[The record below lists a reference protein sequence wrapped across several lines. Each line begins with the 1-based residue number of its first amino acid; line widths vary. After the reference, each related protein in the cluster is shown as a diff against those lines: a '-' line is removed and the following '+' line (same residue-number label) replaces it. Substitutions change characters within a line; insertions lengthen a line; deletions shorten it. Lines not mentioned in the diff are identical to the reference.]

1 MASGD
6 PPLTFDDAPARPNTA
21 AARKE
26 AIQAATVEG
35 TGART
40 EASRASTKRSD
51 TLLPLQAQ
59 KLEGEIKTGDINR
72 QAAQLK
78 LDASLKRLGGTR
90 TPEKLQEARN
100 LIMVELNN
108 ALEAKKLSRE
118 MFGASGLGFSTT
130 SLYSGSPASSV
141 NSLLSPIK
149 ANTAFNRLQ
158 KMRTESPT
166 GGALGAVSD
175 KELNLLVSSEASI
188 DPTAGDKVFQS
199 GLDTVIGNRIEA
211 LMALGADPL
220 ELARIIPP
228 EDLPTYK
235 DKFRAYRFLEDDVAA
250 MNKYLT
256 DTRKNGTY
264 DPADFADL
272 MGQAYYN
279 ATGRAPNEDFL
290 GSAFE
295 TGIKYGE
302 KPEAT
307 LNAFDYAAADEDIQ
321 KRIGSAAYKGDED
334 LTLSETL
341 GGAALNFIPS
351 TFELAYDTVYALT
364 LGLPDTIEG
373 VVDVIGGATGLSK
386 DDTAYEALK
395 QYYGDR
401 YGSVQGFAKAL
412 QTDPASILADVA
424 GLATGGATI
433 LAKTANVA
441 SKVSKISA
449 LSNAAKAAETFGA
462 YAAKLDPMNAAAAMT
477 RTGVK
482 AATRA
487 GEAAVV
493 DVPARFAGT
502 TPDTVKQAFD
512 AGKRGSEE
520 FKEFA
525 SGTGDFTVPLDK
537 AEKALG
543 ELYQQRST
551 DYTRRMARL
560 KKSDETLEF
569 ADVEKAIE
577 GVRNVGRHKGI
588 DISAAADVWD
598 EVDAKYME
606 FLDKGLNTIEDFDAM
621 KRAIK
626 TIGSKYQ
633 PGTPQF
639 KVANDVAKAV
649 NDVIVDKAPVYANI
663 MKDYRQASDVLT
675 DVKATLGLGA
685 ASPDTVLNK
694 LRRNAE
700 GRTARGR
707 TVLDLLEQTPSG
719 KGIGDMLAGKALSS
733 DVATGAGAGL
743 TAPAAMVSGSPEVLA
758 AGMITPKS
766 LGEKAY
772 QMGQVYG
779 PAERAISS
787 FAENQKVQ
795 AATDLAQKYGP
806 QGMAALRV
814 VNPALIQPQM
824 DPADTVQSFTAE
836 EQPTPEGYI
845 APFPVADM
853 ATPDALRLKQ
863 FYGAPDE
870 ASALNLDAFRA
881 AQPAAGSAETA
892 AVSPSADGK
901 LYIGDREVYLDEVG
915 GAYKDVDTDEVVQAY
930 ARGGTVQAPI
940 GLRNGG
946 QPKAGYDYG
955 NAARTFGQGLTFGFG
970 DEIEAKLRTLAA
982 KDPNAYANEVK
993 RIRLAQ
999 ERYADANPMTA
1010 GGLEMAGMVGGAM
1023 LTPSLAALRVPGAIG
1038 RVAAR
1043 APRLSRFAAEGVED
1057 ALQGAAY
1064 SAGKAK
1070 PEPKKPET
1078 SRMQAV
1084 RNDAA
1089 GNALTYMQMSGAGAL
1104 GKKGFQKAV
1113 ATKPGYQAALAVRN
1127 FARNPFAI
1135 LRGR

>member
-6 PPLTFDDAPARPNTA
+6 PPLTFEDAPARPNTA

-26 AIQAATVEG
+26 ASQEAT
-35 TGART
+35 TAT
-40 EASRASTKRSD
+40 SRANVTRSE

-59 KLEGEIKTGDINR
+59 KIKGEIETGNINR
-72 QAAQLK
+72 QAAKLK
-78 LDASLKRLGGTR
+78 LDASLKRLGSTPA
-90 TPEKLQEARN
+90 PEKLEEARN
-100 LIMVELNN
+100 AIMVELNN

-118 MFGASGLGFSTT
+118 MFGASGLGFTTT
-130 SLYSGSPASSV
+130 STFSGSPASSV
-141 NSLLSPIK
+141 NALLEPIFS
-149 ANTAFNRLQ
+149 NTAFNRIQ
-158 KMRTESPT
+158 KMRQESPT

-175 KELNLLVSSEASI
+175 KELSLLKSSEAAI
-188 DPTAGDKVFQS
+188 DPSAGDKVFQS

-211 LMALGADPL
+211 LMKLGADPL

-228 EDLPTYK
+228 EDLPIYK
-235 DKFRAYRFLEDDVAA
+235 DKFRAYRFLETDVAA

-295 TGIKYGE
+295 TGVKYGQ

-321 KRIGSAAYKGDED
+321 KRIGSTAYKGED
-334 LTLSETL
+334 PLTLSETL

-373 VVDVIGGATGLSK
+373 VVDIIGGATGLSK

-412 QTDPASILADVA
+412 QTDPASIMADVA
-424 GLATGGATI
+424 GVLTGGATI
-433 LAKTANVA
+433 LAKTGSVA

-449 LSNAAKAAETFGA
+449 LSNAAKAAETFGT
-462 YAAKLDPMNAAAAMT
+462 YAAKIDPLNTAAAMT
-477 RTGVK
+477 RGGVK

-502 TPDTVKQAFD
+502 TPEALKQGFE

-520 FKEFA
+520 FKKFA
-525 SGTGDFTVPLDK
+525 SGAGDFTVPLEK

-543 ELYQQRST
+543 ELYQQRSA
-551 DYTRRMARL
+551 DYTRRMGRL

-588 DISAAADVWD
+588 DISSAADVWT

-626 TIGSKYQ
+626 TIGDKYQ

-639 KVANDVAKAV
+639 KVANDVARAV
-649 NDVIVDKAPVYANI
+649 NNVIVDKAPVYADI

-675 DVKATLGLGA
+675 DVKSTLSLGA
-685 ASPDTVLNK
+685 ASPDTALNK

-719 KGIGDMLAGKALSS
+719 KGIGDMLAGSALSG

-743 TAPAAMVSGSPEVLA
+743 TAPAAMLSGSPEVLS
-758 AGMITPKS
+758 AGMVTPKS

-787 FAENQKVQ
+787 FAQNQKVQ
-795 AATDLAQKYGP
+795 AATDLAKKYGP

-814 VNPALIQPQM
+814 ANPTLIQPQM
-824 DPADTVQSFTAE
+824 DPASTVQTFTAE

-845 APFPVADM
+845 AQFPVADM
-853 ATPDALRLKQ
+853 QMPDALRLEK
-863 FYGAPDE
+863 FYGEPEKAG
-870 ASALNLDAFRA
+870 LNLEAFRA
-881 AQPAAGSAETA
+881 AQPTIGGPAPTAGT
-892 AVSPSADGK
+892 VM
-901 LYIGDREVYLDEVG
+901 IGDREAALGEDGRFYYTDTGESAEVEEEQG
-915 GAYKDVDTDEVVQAY
+915 Y

-940 GLRNGG
+940 GLRKGG
-946 QPKAGYDYG
+946 QPKAGYDYA

-970 DEIEAKLRTLAA
+970 DEIEARLRTLAA
-982 KDPNAYANEVK
+982 KDPNAYRNEVN
-993 RIRLAQ
+993 RIRMMQ

-1010 GGLEMAGMVGGAM
+1010 GGLEMAGMLGG
-1023 LTPSLAALRVPGAIG
+1023 
-1038 RVAAR
+1038 
-1043 APRLSRFAAEGVED
+1043 
-1057 ALQGAAY
+1057 
-1064 SAGKAK
+1064 
-1070 PEPKKPET
+1070 
-1078 SRMQAV
+1078 
-1084 RNDAA
+1084 
-1089 GNALTYMQMSGAGAL
+1089 
-1104 GKKGFQKAV
+1104 
-1113 ATKPGYQAALAVRN
+1113 
-1127 FARNPFAI
+1127 
-1135 LRGR
+1135 

>member
-1 MASGD
+1 MAGPETIDLSGATYEG
-6 PPLTFDDAPARPNTA
+6 PGARKA
-21 AARKE
+21 AAQVATTE
-26 AIQAATVEG
+26 A

-40 EASRASTKRSD
+40 EASRANVKRSE
-51 TLLPLQAQ
+51 TLLPLQAK
-59 KLEGEIKTGDINR
+59 KLEGEIKTADINR

-90 TPEKLQEARN
+90 TPENLKEARN

-118 MFGASGLGFSTT
+118 MFGASGLGFTTT

-141 NSLLSPIK
+141 NALLSPIK

-235 DKFRAYRFLEDDVAA
+235 DKFRAYRFLDSDVAA

-272 MGQAYYN
+272 MGQAYFN

-295 TGIKYGE
+295 TGVKYGQS
-302 KPEAT
+302 PNAT
-307 LNAFDYAAADEDIQ
+307 LNAFDYAAADADIQ
-321 KRIGSAAYKGDED
+321 ERIGSTAYKGED
-334 LTLSETL
+334 PLTLSETL

-373 VVDVIGGATGLSK
+373 VADIIGGATGLSK

-395 QYYGDR
+395 KYYSDR

-412 QTDPASILADVA
+412 QTDPASIMADVA
-424 GLATGGATI
+424 GLVTGGATI
-433 LAKTANVA
+433 LAKTGSVA
-441 SKVSKISA
+441 GKVSKIAA
-449 LSNAAKAAETFGA
+449 LSNAAKTAENFGA
-462 YAAKLDPMNAAAAMT
+462 YAAKIDPLNAAAAMT
-477 RTGVK
+477 SAGAK
-482 AATRA
+482 LGTRA

-502 TPDTVKQAFD
+502 TPEALKQGFD

-520 FKEFA
+520 FKEFM
-525 SGTGDFTVPLDK
+525 SGAGDITVPLDK

-560 KKSDETLEF
+560 KKSEETLDF

-577 GVRNVGRHKGI
+577 GVRSVGRHKGI

-626 TIGSKYQ
+626 TIGDKYQ

-639 KVANDVAKAV
+639 KVANDVAKAI
-649 NDVIVDKAPVYANI
+649 NKTIVDEAPEYAKI
-663 MKDYRQASDVLT
+663 MNDYRMASDALT
-675 DVKATLGLGA
+675 DVKATLGLGG

-719 KGIGDMLAGKALSS
+719 KGIGDMLAGVALKG

-758 AGMITPKS
+758 AGVITPKS

-779 PAERAISS
+779 PVERAIGS
-787 FAENQKVQ
+787 FAQNQKVQ
-795 AATDLAQKYGP
+795 AATELAKKYGP
-806 QGMAALRV
+806 QGMDVLRV
-814 VNPALIQPQM
+814 ANPTLIQPQM
-824 DPADTVQSFTAE
+824 DPAATVETFTAE

-853 ATPDALRLKQ
+853 ATPDALRLEK
-863 FYGAPDE
+863 FYGAPE
-870 ASALNLDAFRA
+870 AEGLNLEAFRA
-881 AQPAAGSAETA
+881 PQPAIGGPAPTA
-892 AVSPSADGK
+892 STIM
-901 LYIGDREVYLDEVG
+901 IGDREAALGEDGRLYYTDTGESAEVEEEQG
-915 GAYKDVDTDEVVQAY
+915 Y

-946 QPKAGYDYG
+946 QPKSKGYDYA

-970 DEIEAKLRTLAA
+970 DEIEARLRTLAA
-982 KDPNAYANEVK
+982 KDPNAYANEVN
-993 RIRLAQ
+993 RIRMLQ

-1010 GGLEMAGMVGGAM
+1010 GGLEMAGMLGGSM
-1023 LTPSLAALRVPGAIG
+1023 LAPSLAGVRAVGNAGRVTRLGANAVDAIG
-1038 RVAAR
+1038 
-1043 APRLSRFAAEGVED
+1043 
-1057 ALQGAAY
+1057 QGALY

-1070 PEPKKPET
+1070 PDPRVAGS
-1078 SRMQAV
+1078 SRMAAV
-1084 RNDAA
+1084 RSEAPRSAA
-1089 GNALTYMQMSGAGAL
+1089 D
-1104 GKKGFQKAV
+1104 
-1113 ATKPGYQAALAVRN
+1113 
-1127 FARNPFAI
+1127 FAI
-1135 LRGR
+1135 LSGVGSAGKRLANTRGGQAAIDFAARPVRYVARQIRR

>member
-1 MASGD
+1 
-6 PPLTFDDAPARPNTA
+6 
-21 AARKE
+21 
-26 AIQAATVEG
+26 
-35 TGART
+35 
-40 EASRASTKRSD
+40 
-51 TLLPLQAQ
+51 
-59 KLEGEIKTGDINR
+59 
-72 QAAQLK
+72 
-78 LDASLKRLGGTR
+78 
-90 TPEKLQEARN
+90 
-100 LIMVELNN
+100 
-108 ALEAKKLSRE
+108 
-118 MFGASGLGFSTT
+118 
-130 SLYSGSPASSV
+130 
-141 NSLLSPIK
+141 
-149 ANTAFNRLQ
+149 
-158 KMRTESPT
+158 
-166 GGALGAVSD
+166 
-175 KELNLLVSSEASI
+175 
-188 DPTAGDKVFQS
+188 
-199 GLDTVIGNRIEA
+199 
-211 LMALGADPL
+211 
-220 ELARIIPP
+220 
-228 EDLPTYK
+228 
-235 DKFRAYRFLEDDVAA
+235 
-250 MNKYLT
+250 
-256 DTRKNGTY
+256 
-264 DPADFADL
+264 
-272 MGQAYYN
+272 
-279 ATGRAPNEDFL
+279 
-290 GSAFE
+290 
-295 TGIKYGE
+295 
-302 KPEAT
+302 
-307 LNAFDYAAADEDIQ
+307 
-321 KRIGSAAYKGDED
+321 
-334 LTLSETL
+334 
-341 GGAALNFIPS
+341 
-351 TFELAYDTVYALT
+351 
-364 LGLPDTIEG
+364 
-373 VVDVIGGATGLSK
+373 VVDA
-386 DDTAYEALK
+386 
-395 QYYGDR
+395 
-401 YGSVQGFAKAL
+401 
-412 QTDPASILADVA
+412 
-424 GLATGGATI
+424 
-433 LAKTANVA
+433 
-441 SKVSKISA
+441 
-449 LSNAAKAAETFGA
+449 
-462 YAAKLDPMNAAAAMT
+462 
-477 RTGVK
+477 
-482 AATRA
+482 
-487 GEAAVV
+487 
-493 DVPARFAGT
+493 PARFAGT

-649 NDVIVDKAPVYANI
+649 NDVIVDKAPVYADI

-719 KGIGDMLAGKALSS
+719 KGIGDMLAGKALSG

-787 FAENQKVQ
+787 FAQNQKVQ

-946 QPKAGYDYG
+946 QPSFANRARSVAKGATFAFNDEMEAGLRALAQLDPAAYQREVQKIRAQQAAYEKNSPLESLAYEMG
-955 NAARTFGQGLTFGFG
+955 GSMLPALVPGGQVATAAR
-970 DEIEAKLRTLAA
+970 
-982 KDPNAYANEVK
+982 
-993 RIRLAQ
+993 
-999 ERYADANPMTA
+999 
-1010 GGLEMAGMVGGAM
+1010 MA
-1023 LTPSLAALRVPGAIG
+1023 SL
-1038 RVAAR
+1038 AAR
-1043 APRLSRFAAEGVED
+1043 APRTA
-1057 ALQGAAY
+1057 
-1064 SAGKAK
+1064 
-1070 PEPKKPET
+1070 
-1078 SRMQAV
+1078 MAV
-1084 RNDAA
+1084 RRAA
-1089 GNALTYMQMSGAGAL
+1089 PVAGSAALYGAGAADSMRDIPRSMAEEAAFGL
-1104 GKKGFQKAV
+1104 GMYGAGNLAARPAKA
-1113 ATKPGYQAALAVRN
+1113 GYRKVRSI
-1127 FARNPFAI
+1127 FK
-1135 LRGR
+1135 

>member
-1 MASGD
+1 MATGS
-6 PPLTFDDAPARPNTA
+6 PPPTFDNYAPRTNAPAAQKA
-21 AARKE
+21 AA
-26 AIQAATVEG
+26 QAATTES

-40 EASRASTKRSD
+40 EASRASTRRSD

-59 KLEGEIKTGDINR
+59 KIKGEIKTGDINR

-90 TPEKLQEARN
+90 TPEKLEEARN
-100 LIMVELNN
+100 FIMVELNN
-108 ALEAKKLSRE
+108 ALEAKKLSRD
-118 MFGASGLGFSTT
+118 MFGASGLGFTTT

-141 NSLLSPIK
+141 NALLSPIK

-158 KMRTESPT
+158 KMRAESPT

-175 KELNLLVSSEASI
+175 RELNLLVSSEASI
-188 DPTAGDKVFQS
+188 DPTAGDKVFQG

-235 DKFRAYRFLEDDVAA
+235 DKFRAYRFLENDVAA

-295 TGIKYGE
+295 TGVKYGE
-302 KPEAT
+302 KPDAT

-321 KRIGSAAYKGDED
+321 KRIGSTAYKGDED

-341 GGAALNFIPS
+341 GGAALNFVPS

-373 VVDVIGGATGLSK
+373 VVDIIGGATGLSE

-412 QTDPASILADVA
+412 RTDPASILADVA

-433 LAKTANVA
+433 LAKTGSVA

-449 LSNAAKAAETFGA
+449 LSNAAKGAETFGKF
-462 YAAKLDPMNAAAAMT
+462 AAKIDPLNTAASLTGA
-477 RTGVK
+477 GVK

-493 DVPARFAGT
+493 DAPARFAGT
-502 TPDTVKQAFD
+502 TPAAVKQGFD

-525 SGTGDFTVPLDK
+525 SGAGDLSVPLDK

-543 ELYQQRST
+543 ELYQERSNRYTQR
-551 DYTRRMARL
+551 MQKL
-560 KKSDETLEF
+560 KQSEETLSF
-569 ADVEKAIE
+569 DDVEKAIE

-598 EVDAKYME
+598 QVDAKYME
-606 FLDKGLNTIEDFDAM
+606 FFDKGLNTIEDFDAM
-621 KRAIK
+621 KRAVK
-626 TIGSKYQ
+626 TIGDKYQ
-633 PGTPQF
+633 IGTPQH
-639 KVANDVAKAV
+639 KVANDVAKAI
-649 NDVIVDKAPVYANI
+649 NNTIVDGAPEYAKI
-663 MKDYRQASDVLT
+663 MNDYRMASDALT
-675 DVKATLGLGA
+675 DVKSSLSLGS
-685 ASPDTVLNK
+685 ASKDTAINK
-694 LRRNAE
+694 LRRTAE
-700 GRTARGR
+700 GRGPRGR

-719 KGIGDMLAGKALSS
+719 KGIGDMFAGVALSS
-733 DVATGAGAGL
+733 DVGAGIGPSL
-743 TAPAAMVSGSPEVLA
+743 TGPAAVMSGSPEVLA
-758 AGMITPKS
+758 AGVITPKS

-779 PAERAISS
+779 PVERAVGSLTQSPMAQS
-787 FAENQKVQ
+787 FAQNKKVQ
-795 AATDLAQKYGP
+795 AATELAKKYGP
-806 QGMAALRV
+806 DALRV
-814 VNPALIQPQM
+814 LNPTLIQPQM
-824 DPADTVQSFTAE
+824 DPADTVQSFSAE
-836 EQPTPEGYI
+836 DQPTPEGYI

-853 ATPDALRLKQ
+853 AEPDALRLKQ
-863 FYGAPDE
+863 FYGAPE
-870 ASALNLDAFRA
+870 TEALNLDAFRA
-881 AQPAAGSAETA
+881 AEPAAASAETA

-901 LYIGDREVYLDEVG
+901 LYIGDREVYLDEVA
-915 GAYKDVDTDEVVQAY
+915 GAYKAVDSDEVVQVY

-946 QPKAGYDYG
+946 QPSFADRARSVAKGATFAFNDEMEAGLRALAQL
-955 NAARTFGQGLTFGFG
+955 NPAAYQR
-970 DEIEAKLRTLAA
+970 
-982 KDPNAYANEVK
+982 EVK
-993 RIRLAQ
+993 KIRAQQAAYEKNSPLESLAYEMGGSMLPALVPGGQ
-999 ERYADANPMTA
+999 VATA
-1010 GGLEMAGMVGGAM
+1010 GRMA
-1023 LTPSLAALRVPGAIG
+1023 SL
-1038 RVAAR
+1038 AAR
-1043 APRLSRFAAEGVED
+1043 APRTA
-1057 ALQGAAY
+1057 
-1064 SAGKAK
+1064 
-1070 PEPKKPET
+1070 
-1078 SRMQAV
+1078 MAV
-1084 RNDAA
+1084 RRAA
-1089 GNALTYMQMSGAGAL
+1089 PVAGSAALYGAGAADSMRDIPRSVAEEAAFGL
-1104 GKKGFQKAV
+1104 GMYGAGNLAARPAKA
-1113 ATKPGYQAALAVRN
+1113 GYRKVRSI
-1127 FARNPFAI
+1127 FK
-1135 LRGR
+1135 

>member
-21 AARKE
+21 AARKD
-26 AIQAATVEG
+26 AVQAATIEG

-40 EASRASTKRSD
+40 DASRASVKRSE

-78 LDASLKRLGGTR
+78 LEASLKRLGGTR
-90 TPEKLQEARN
+90 TPEKLQEARDA
-100 LIMVELNN
+100 IMVELNN
-108 ALEAKKLSRE
+108 ALEAKKLSRD
-118 MFGASGLGFSTT
+118 MFGASGLGFTTT
-130 SLYSGSPASSV
+130 SAFSGSPASSV

-149 ANTAFNRLQ
+149 ANTAFTRIQ
-158 KMRTESPT
+158 KMRQESPT

-250 MNKYLT
+250 MNKYVT
-256 DTRKNGTY
+256 ETRKNGTY

-295 TGIKYGE
+295 TGVKYGE

-321 KRIGSAAYKGDED
+321 NRIGSTAYKGDED

-373 VVDVIGGATGLSK
+373 VVDIVGGATGLSK

-395 QYYGDR
+395 QYYSDR

-412 QTDPASILADVA
+412 RTDPASILADVA

-433 LAKTANVA
+433 LAKTGSVA

-449 LSNAAKAAETFGA
+449 LSNAAKAAETFGN

-477 RTGVK
+477 RGGVK

-493 DVPARFAGT
+493 DAPARFAGT
-502 TPDTVKQAFD
+502 TPDALKQGFD
-512 AGKRGSEE
+512 AGKRGSQD
-520 FKEFA
+520 FKDYA
-525 SGTGDFTVPLDK
+525 SGTGDLSVPLDK

-543 ELYQQRST
+543 ELYQERSNR
-551 DYTRRMARL
+551 YTQRMAKL
-560 KKSDETLEF
+560 KQSEETLAF
-569 ADVEKAIE
+569 DDVEKAIE

-598 EVDAKYME
+598 QVDAKYME
-606 FLDKGLNTIEDFDAM
+606 FFDKGLNTIEDFDAM

-626 TIGSKYQ
+626 TIGDKYQ

-639 KVANDVAKAV
+639 KVANDVAKAINTTIV
-649 NDVIVDKAPVYANI
+649 NGAPEYAKI
-663 MKDYRQASDVLT
+663 MNDYRTASDALT
-675 DVKATLGLGA
+675 DVKSSLSLGS
-685 ASPDTVLNK
+685 ASKDTAINK
-694 LRRNAE
+694 LRRTAE
-700 GRTARGR
+700 GRGPRGR

-719 KGIGDMLAGKALSS
+719 KGIGDMFAGYALSS
-733 DVATGAGAGL
+733 DVGAGIGPSL
-743 TAPAAMVSGSPEVLA
+743 TGPAAVMSGSPEVLA

-772 QMGQVYG
+772 QLGQVYG
-779 PAERAISS
+779 PVERAVGSLTESPMAQS
-787 FAENQKVQ
+787 FAQNKKVQ
-795 AATDLAQKYGP
+795 AATELAKKYGP
-806 QGMAALRV
+806 DALRV
-814 VNPALIQPQM
+814 LNPTLIQPQM
-824 DPADTVQSFTAE
+824 DPADTVQSFMAE

-853 ATPDALRLKQ
+853 QMPDALRLKQ
-863 FYGAPDE
+863 FYGAPEE

-881 AQPAAGSAETA
+881 AQPAAVPAPTAGTVMIGNREAALGDDGLFYYTDTGESAE
-892 AVSPSADGK
+892 VEEEQG
-901 LYIGDREVYLDEVG
+901 
-915 GAYKDVDTDEVVQAY
+915 Y

-946 QPKAGYDYG
+946 QPSFA
-955 NAARTFGQGLTFGFG
+955 NRARSAAKGATFATN
-970 DEIEAKLRTLAA
+970 DEIEGFVRSLLSGQTYASERDKIRAQQAAYEESSPLESLAYEMGGSMLPA
-982 KDPNAYANEVK
+982 LVPGGQVA
-993 RIRLAQ
+993 
-999 ERYADANPMTA
+999 TA
-1010 GGLEMAGMVGGAM
+1010 GRMA
-1023 LTPSLAALRVPGAIG
+1023 SL
-1038 RVAAR
+1038 AAR
-1043 APRLSRFAAEGVED
+1043 APR
-1057 ALQGAAY
+1057 
-1064 SAGKAK
+1064 
-1070 PEPKKPET
+1070 T
-1078 SRMQAV
+1078 
-1084 RNDAA
+1084 
-1089 GNALTYMQMSGAGAL
+1089 
-1104 GKKGFQKAV
+1104 
-1113 ATKPGYQAALAVRN
+1113 ALAVRRAAPVAGSAALYGAGAADSMRDIPRSMAEEAAFGLGLYGAGN
-1127 FARNPFAI
+1127 LAARPAKAGYRKVRSMF
-1135 LRGR
+1135 R

>member
-6 PPLTFDDAPARPNTA
+6 PPLTFGGGASRPNTSAASKA
-21 AARKE
+21 AA
-26 AIQAATVEG
+26 QAATVEG

-40 EASRASTKRSD
+40 EATRASTKRSE

-59 KLEGEIKTGDINR
+59 KLKGDIAKGEIDR
-72 QAAQLK
+72 QAAQIK
-78 LDASLKRLGGTR
+78 LEASRKRLGSTPS
-90 TPEKLQEARN
+90 PEKLDEARD
-100 LIMVELNN
+100 LIMVELKN

-141 NSLLSPIK
+141 NALLSPIK

-158 KMRTESPT
+158 KMRAESPT

-175 KELNLLVSSEASI
+175 KELNLLVSSEDTM

-199 GLDTVIGNRIEA
+199 GLDTVIGNRISA

-235 DKFRAYRFLEDDVAA
+235 DKFRAYRFLENDVAA

-321 KRIGSAAYKGDED
+321 KRIGSTAYKGDED

-373 VVDVIGGATGLSK
+373 VVDIVGGATGLSK

-395 QYYGDR
+395 QYYSDR

-433 LAKTANVA
+433 LAKTGSVA
-441 SKVSKISA
+441 SKVSKIAA
-449 LSNAAKAAETFGA
+449 LSNAAKAAETFGTF
-462 YAAKLDPMNAAAAMT
+462 AAKIDPLNTAAAMT
-477 RTGVK
+477 RGLGK
-482 AATRA
+482 LGTRA
-487 GEAAVV
+487 AEAAVV
-493 DVPARFAGT
+493 DAPARFAGT

-649 NDVIVDKAPVYANI
+649 NDVIVDKAPVYADI

-719 KGIGDMLAGKALSS
+719 KGIGDMLAGKALSG

-787 FAENQKVQ
+787 FAQNQKVQ

-881 AQPAAGSAETA
+881 AQPAAVPAPTAGTVMIGNREAALGDDGLFYYTDTGESAE
-892 AVSPSADGK
+892 VEEEQG
-901 LYIGDREVYLDEVG
+901 
-915 GAYKDVDTDEVVQAY
+915 Y

-940 GLRNGG
+940 GLRKGG
-946 QPKAGYDYG
+946 QPSFADRARSVAKGATFAFNDEMEAGLRALAQLDP
-955 NAARTFGQGLTFGFG
+955 AAYQREVQKIRAQQAAYEKNSPLESLAYEMGGSMLPALVPGGQAATAGRLGSLG
-970 DEIEAKLRTLAA
+970 ARAATLAA
-982 KDPNAYANEVK
+982 KAP
-993 RIRLAQ
+993 R
-999 ERYADANPMTA
+999 TA
-1010 GGLEMAGMVGGAM
+1010 MVVRQ
-1023 LTPSLAALRVPGAIG
+1023 AAP
-1038 RVAAR
+1038 VAAGAAAYGAGAADSMR
-1043 APRLSRFAAEGVED
+1043 DTPRSVGEEALFGLGLYGAGRFAAKPVK
-1057 ALQGAAY
+1057 
-1064 SAGKAK
+1064 AGYRK
-1070 PEPKKPET
+1070 
-1078 SRMQAV
+1078 V
-1084 RNDAA
+1084 R
-1089 GNALTYMQMSGAGAL
+1089 SI
-1104 GKKGFQKAV
+1104 F
-1113 ATKPGYQAALAVRN
+1113 R
-1127 FARNPFAI
+1127 
-1135 LRGR
+1135 

>member
-1 MASGD
+1 
-6 PPLTFDDAPARPNTA
+6 
-21 AARKE
+21 
-26 AIQAATVEG
+26 
-35 TGART
+35 
-40 EASRASTKRSD
+40 
-51 TLLPLQAQ
+51 
-59 KLEGEIKTGDINR
+59 
-72 QAAQLK
+72 
-78 LDASLKRLGGTR
+78 
-90 TPEKLQEARN
+90 
-100 LIMVELNN
+100 
-108 ALEAKKLSRE
+108 
-118 MFGASGLGFSTT
+118 
-130 SLYSGSPASSV
+130 
-141 NSLLSPIK
+141 
-149 ANTAFNRLQ
+149 
-158 KMRTESPT
+158 
-166 GGALGAVSD
+166 
-175 KELNLLVSSEASI
+175 
-188 DPTAGDKVFQS
+188 
-199 GLDTVIGNRIEA
+199 
-211 LMALGADPL
+211 
-220 ELARIIPP
+220 
-228 EDLPTYK
+228 
-235 DKFRAYRFLEDDVAA
+235 
-250 MNKYLT
+250 
-256 DTRKNGTY
+256 
-264 DPADFADL
+264 
-272 MGQAYYN
+272 
-279 ATGRAPNEDFL
+279 
-290 GSAFE
+290 
-295 TGIKYGE
+295 
-302 KPEAT
+302 
-307 LNAFDYAAADEDIQ
+307 
-321 KRIGSAAYKGDED
+321 
-334 LTLSETL
+334 
-341 GGAALNFIPS
+341 
-351 TFELAYDTVYALT
+351 
-364 LGLPDTIEG
+364 
-373 VVDVIGGATGLSK
+373 
-386 DDTAYEALK
+386 
-395 QYYGDR
+395 
-401 YGSVQGFAKAL
+401 
-412 QTDPASILADVA
+412 
-424 GLATGGATI
+424 
-433 LAKTANVA
+433 
-441 SKVSKISA
+441 
-449 LSNAAKAAETFGA
+449 
-462 YAAKLDPMNAAAAMT
+462 
-477 RTGVK
+477 
-482 AATRA
+482 
-487 GEAAVV
+487 
-493 DVPARFAGT
+493 
-502 TPDTVKQAFD
+502 VKQAFD

-649 NDVIVDKAPVYANI
+649 NDVIVDKAPVYADI

-719 KGIGDMLAGKALSS
+719 KGIGDMLAGKALSG

-787 FAENQKVQ
+787 FAQNQKVQ

-881 AQPAAGSAETA
+881 AQPAAVPAPTAGTVMIGNREAALGDDGLLYYTDTGESAEVA
-892 AVSPSADGK
+892 EEQG
-901 LYIGDREVYLDEVG
+901 
-915 GAYKDVDTDEVVQAY
+915 Y

-946 QPKAGYDYG
+946 QPKAGYDYA

-982 KDPNAYANEVK
+982 RDPNAYRNEVN
-993 RIRLAQ
+993 RIRMLQ
-999 ERYADANPMTA
+999 DRYGEANPKTA
-1010 GGLEMAGMVGGAM
+1010 MALEAAGMIGG
-1023 LTPSLAALRVPGAIG
+1023 SLAAPSLGGA
-1038 RVAAR
+1038 RALASAPRAAR
-1043 APRLSRFAAEGVED
+1043 FLAGAADDLG
-1057 ALQGAAY
+1057 QGALY
-1064 SAGKAK
+1064 
-1070 PEPKKPET
+1070 
-1078 SRMQAV
+1078 
-1084 RNDAA
+1084 AA
-1089 GNALTYMQMSGAGAL
+1089 GQAKTMRDIPRTIRGEAPINAAFYAGASGAGGA
-1104 GKKGFQKAV
+1104 GKYAARKAA
-1113 ATKPGYQAALAVRN
+1113 ATKPGYQSALMVKR
-1127 FARNPFAI
+1127 
-1135 LRGR
+1135 LLGKY

>member
-6 PPLTFDDAPARPNTA
+6 PPLTFSDAPARPNTA
-21 AARKE
+21 AARKD
-26 AIQAATVEG
+26 AAQAATIEG

-40 EASRASTKRSD
+40 EASRAGTKRSE

-90 TPEKLQEARN
+90 TPEKLEEARN

-108 ALEAKKLSRE
+108 ALEAKKLSRD
-118 MFGASGLGFSTT
+118 MFGASGLGFTTT

-158 KMRTESPT
+158 KMRAESPT

-235 DKFRAYRFLEDDVAA
+235 DKFRAYRFLEDDVGA

-290 GSAFE
+290 VSAFE
-295 TGIKYGE
+295 TGVKYGE

-321 KRIGSAAYKGDED
+321 KRIGSTAYKGDED

-373 VVDVIGGATGLSK
+373 VVDIIGGATGLSE

-401 YGSVQGFAKAL
+401 YGSVEGFKKAL

-433 LAKTANVA
+433 LAKTAGVA
-441 SKVSKISA
+441 GKVSKIAA
-449 LSNAAKAAETFGA
+449 LSNAAKGVETFGKF
-462 YAAKLDPMNAAAAMT
+462 AAKIDPLNTAASLTGA
-477 RTGVK
+477 GVK
-482 AATRA
+482 TATRA

-502 TPDTVKQAFD
+502 TPDTLKQAFD

-675 DVKATLGLGA
+675 DVKVTLGLGA

-719 KGIGDMLAGKALSS
+719 KGIGDMLAGKALSG

-787 FAENQKVQ
+787 FAQNQKVQ

-814 VNPALIQPQM
+814 ANPALIQPQM
-824 DPADTVQSFTAE
+824 DPAATVQTFTAE

-853 ATPDALRLKQ
+853 AMPDALRLKQ
-863 FYGAPDE
+863 FYGEPEKAG
-870 ASALNLDAFRA
+870 LNLEAFRA
-881 AQPAAGSAETA
+881 AQPAAVPAPTA
-892 AVSPSADGK
+892 DTVM
-901 LYIGDREVYLDEVG
+901 IGDREARLGEDGRFYYTDTNESAEVEEDQG
-915 GAYKDVDTDEVVQAY
+915 Y

-946 QPKAGYDYG
+946 QPSFADRARSVAKGATFAFNDEMEAG
-955 NAARTFGQGLTFGFG
+955 
-970 DEIEAKLRTLAA
+970 LRA
-982 KDPNAYANEVK
+982 
-993 RIRLAQ
+993 LAQ
-999 ERYADANPMTA
+999 LNPAAYQREVQKIRAQQAAYEKNSPLESLAYEMGGSMLPALVPGGQVATA
-1010 GGLEMAGMVGGAM
+1010 GRMA
-1023 LTPSLAALRVPGAIG
+1023 SL
-1038 RVAAR
+1038 AAR
-1043 APRLSRFAAEGVED
+1043 APRTAMAVRRAAPVAGSAALYGAGAADSMRDIPRSMGEEAAFGLGLYGAGRFAAKPVK
-1057 ALQGAAY
+1057 
-1064 SAGKAK
+1064 AGYRK
-1070 PEPKKPET
+1070 
-1078 SRMQAV
+1078 V
-1084 RNDAA
+1084 R
-1089 GNALTYMQMSGAGAL
+1089 SI
-1104 GKKGFQKAV
+1104 F
-1113 ATKPGYQAALAVRN
+1113 R
-1127 FARNPFAI
+1127 
-1135 LRGR
+1135 